1 MIRRILIVLLLT
13 LSAHASQPHYAGRPL
28 ADALRELQAQGLR
41 IIYSDDVV
49 TSAMRV
55 GIEPRAT
62 QPRRILDELLREHAL
77 HVTNGPR
84 RTLLIVHNDQRNDQR
99 DDPAEPERRT
109 PPPPEMPVALAE
121 IVVTPSRFTILRGE
135 AESRQF
141 LSREEVQRV
150 PHLSDDLYRAIGRL
164 PGTTSA
170 DVSAKFNLRGGEE
183 DEVLVLVD
191 GAEIHDPFHVRD
203 LYRAFSTIDAEAVG
217 AVDVLSG
224 GYPSEYGGR
233 MSGVVDIST
242 LSPTKTRHE
251 LGISLLNTRLL
262 SEGTFAKARGAWML
276 SVRRGYLREV
286 LSLIDD
292 TSNINPRYYDLLGKL
307 QWTLGSNAVVSAH
320 VMAASDRLSL
330 REEPDTAAQ
339 ASYDDRYAWI
349 NLRGAVT
356 PKLFAQSV
364 LSWGQV
370 SRDRHGHFDNDF
382 DLQRGQLEDRTEST
396 SVTLKNDAT
405 LTLSPRN
412 LLKLGVTGK
421 HASARFDVE
430 GSSVVPFVIFNL
442 GAPPREIHRSV
453 HVHPSGSEWN
463 GYAADRLRI
472 SERLVVE
479 AGLRAGA
486 ESYTPDGV
494 HLSPRL
500 NAAWAVTAATS
511 LRAAWGVFHQAQAI
525 YELQV
530 EDNVTDYQPAQRAEH
545 RVVGIEQRFA
555 RGVEARLELYDKQL
569 THLRP
574 RYENLYDRLLIFPE
588 LRADRVRI
596 APERGQAR
604 GAELLVRSNAAAPLS
619 GWISYTL
626 ASVTDTIG
634 GRDIP
639 RSWDQRH
646 AMTFSANYRRGARWN
661 FNVAGTWHSGWPTT
675 PLVARLEG
683 NQLLTDLGPRAST
696 RLPDYQRLDFRVS
709 RTVGAFGFFVE
720 LLNVLAHENVTR
732 VNTFDF
738 TQSANGDVTA
748 RPVTESVLGIVPSFG
763 VTWRF

>member
-1 MIRRILIVLLLT
+1 MISRTLIVFLIAF
-13 LSAHASQPHYAGRPL
+13 SAHAAPPRYAGRPL
-28 ADALRELQAQGLR
+28 SDALRALQAQGLR

-49 TSAMRV
+49 TSAMIV
-55 GIEPRAT
+55 GVEPRAT
-62 QPRRILDELLREHAL
+62 QPRKILDELLREHRL
-77 HVTNGPR
+77 RVTDGPR
-84 RTLLIVHNDQRNDQR
+84 RTLLIVR
-99 DDPAEPERRT
+99 DDERRDERNIRPRRAT
-109 PPPPEMPVALAE
+109 PPPEMPVTLAE
-121 IVVTPSRFTILRGE
+121 IVVTPSRFTILREE

-150 PHLSDDLYRAIGRL
+150 PHLSDDLFRAINRI

-170 DVSAKFNLRGGEE
+170 DVSARFNLRGGEE

-233 MSGVVDIST
+233 MSGVVDVST
-242 LSPTKTRHE
+242 LNPTGTRHE

-262 SEGTFAKARGAWML
+262 SQGTFAKARGAWML

-292 TSNINPRYYDLLGKL
+292 TSDVNPRYYDLLGKL

-330 REEPDTAAQ
+330 HEDPDTEGHGE
-339 ASYDDRYAWI
+339 YDDRYAWV

-364 LSWGQV
+364 LSWGRV
-370 SRDRHGHFDNDF
+370 SRHRHGRYDNDF
-382 DLQRGQLEDRTEST
+382 DLQRGQLEDRDEST

-412 LLKLGVTGK
+412 LLKFGVTGK
-421 HASARFDVE
+421 HASARFDIE

-453 HVHPSGSEWN
+453 HVHPSGNEWSV
-463 GYAADRLRI
+463 YAADRMRV

-500 NAAWAVTAATS
+500 NAAWAVTPSTS
-511 LRAAWGVFHQAQAI
+511 LRAAWGFFHQPQAI

-530 EDNVTDYQPAQRAEH
+530 EDGVTGYQPAQRAEH
-545 RVVGIEQRFA
+545 RVLGVEHRFPRGIES
-555 RGVEARLELYDKQL
+555 RLELYDKQL

-574 RYENLYDRLLIFPE
+574 RYENLYDHLLLFPE
-588 LRADRVRI
+588 LRADRIRI

-604 GAELLVRSNAAAPLS
+604 GAELLVRTDAAAPLS

-626 ASVTDTIG
+626 ARATDTID
-634 GRDIP
+634 GRDVP

-646 AMTFSANYRRGARWN
+646 AMTFSANYRRGANWN
-661 FNVAGTWHSGWPTT
+661 FNLAGTWHSGWPTT
-675 PLVARLEG
+675 PLVARVEG
-683 NQLLTDLGPRAST
+683 NQLLTELGPRNSA
-696 RLPDYQRLDFRVS
+696 RLPDYERVDIRVS
-709 RTVGAFGFFVE
+709 RTVGAFAFFVE
-720 LLNVLAHENVTR
+720 LFNVLAHENVTR
-732 VNTFDF
+732 VNTFEF
-738 TQSANGDVTA
+738 TQSASGDVTA
-748 RPVTESVLGIVPSFG
+748 QPVTESVLGIVPSFG